1 MNDGWENGLR
11 EKMSEYSEP
20 VPEGLWERISAAA
33 AKRRRRMLARRC
45 GWAVSAAAA
54 AAALFAVFSGGGA
67 PSADREPGLA
77 DVIAVQNP
85 HENGDAAG
93 THPEPEA
100 NELPPL
106 GTDLIAAAVKPV
118 SAATSDPAVAK
129 RTESVADPAAANNS
143 SAEKP
148 IQKLIDDYF
157 AGEPAQNKTEEFS
170 SEKPAQKESDGPSEG
185 KPVRNTSDSNNASDN
200 HNAADGR
207 VSMDEYL
214 ASLDDG
220 EKERRKAGFSV
231 GLLASG
237 GGSTSDFTSGI
248 GIRPSV
254 AFVSTAMSM
263 PVDGRSSNMVTL
275 LNANRETYD
284 RTVFRMPVNYGLS
297 LAFRIAPRWSLET
310 GLLYTLLSSTET
322 CGGESSYF
330 TYEQKIGYVGVPL
343 GIQYDIVQGRRLRL
357 YVTAGGAFRMAVSQ
371 DLRRNDYIGR
381 QLSATEHLD
390 MEAAPSVFS
399 VNAAAGLQFTFAKR
413 MSLYAEP
420 GAARY
425 FPAASGVRTVY
436 TEKPLNFNLTAGLRF
451 NFGRPSPEPKA
462 KR

>member
-33 AKRRRRMLARRC
+33 AKRRRRMLAWRC
-45 GWAVSAAAA
+45 GGAVSAAAA

-67 PSADREPGLA
+67 PSADRKSGLA
-77 DVIAVQNP
+77 DVIAVQES

-100 NELPPL
+100 NELPHL
-106 GTDLIAAAVKPV
+106 GTDLIAAAEPV
-118 SAATSDPAVAK
+118 SAATSDPTVAE
-129 RTESVADPAAANNS
+129 RTESVADPAAADNS

-148 IQKLIDDYF
+148 IQKLIDDYL
-157 AGEPAQNKTEEFS
+157 AGKPAQNKTEEFS

-275 LNANRETYD
+275 LNANRETSD

-297 LAFRIAPRWSLET
+297 LSFRIAPRWSLET

-390 MEAAPSVFS
+390 METAPSVFS